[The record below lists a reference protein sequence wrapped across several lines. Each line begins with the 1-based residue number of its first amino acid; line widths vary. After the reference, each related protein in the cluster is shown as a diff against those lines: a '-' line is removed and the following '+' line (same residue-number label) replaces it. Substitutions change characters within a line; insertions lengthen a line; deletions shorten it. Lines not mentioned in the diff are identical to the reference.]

1 MNAKELEKLQ
11 QTIDREGFD
20 YAFAHYSE
28 FKEIKDAKFHKLR
41 KSYLE
46 AYNKLYEYIY
56 DRRGW
61 DGLE

>member
-20 YAFAHYSE
+20 YAFTDYSE
-28 FKEIKDAKFHKLR
+28 FKEIKDVKFHKLR

-46 AYNKLYEYIY
+46 AYYKLYEYIY
-56 DRRGW
+56 DRKGW

>member
-20 YAFAHYSE
+20 YAFADYSE
-28 FKEIKDAKFHKLR
+28 FKEIKDVKFHKLR

-46 AYNKLYEYIY
+46 AYDKLQDYIY
-56 DRRGW
+56 G
-61 DGLE
+61 EETP